1 MFIRYPSAFRLDAKT
16 PAGPVVQVFNGGDY
30 WVQDQRGA
38 RSAPEEVAAQ
48 IRATVQRDVVGLLL
62 ALADG
67 KLKATRLPD
76 ITEDGRVL
84 PALRVG
90 GTGMQPV
97 TLVLDPSS
105 GLVLAERYAVPPG
118 DAVEEQFSDYRSIGG
133 VKVAFGATVR
143 KGGQPFVSR
152 RVHSVGYNIPLDP
165 ALFTK
170 PS

>member
-1 MFIRYPSAFRLDAKT
+1 
-16 PAGPVVQVFNGGDY
+16 VFNGGDY
-30 WVQDQRGA
+30 WVQDARGV
-38 RSAPEEVAAQ
+38 RSAPEEVASQ

-67 KLKATRLPD
+67 KLKATRLAD
-76 ITEDGRVL
+76 INEGGRAL
-84 PALRVG
+84 AALRVG
-90 GTGMQPV
+90 GAGMQPL
-97 TLVLDPSS
+97 TLVLDPAT

-118 DAVEEQFSDYRSIGG
+118 DAVEEQFSDYRNVSG
-133 VKVAFGATVR
+133 VQVAFSATVK

-152 RVHSVGYNIPLDP
+152 RLHRVEYNVPLDS